1 MRVILAFLILSV
13 RYTGAA
19 LAQIYVANSVSGTVS
34 VISDIP
40 TVTVD
45 IGTGGAGGPFGVAAT
60 PDGAFVYVANS
71 FGTVSVIQTS
81 DNTVVATTEVG
92 DSPIGVAAG
101 PMTSATTLVFVA
113 NSGSN
118 NVTILEAAGE
128 FGPRTFPV
136 DVGMSPNYIATG
148 DGGQ

>member
-13 RYTGAA
+13 LYTGAA

-81 DNTVVATTEVG
+81 DNTVVDT
-92 DSPIGVAAG
+92 VA
-101 PMTSATTLVFVA
+101 VV
-113 NSGSN
+113 SN
-118 NVTILEAAGE
+118 ADNPFLNGIAVT
-128 FGPRTFPV
+128 P
-136 DVGMSPNYIATG
+136 D
-148 DGGQ
+148 